1 MKNCIATGPGLCRRC
16 PAFTLIELLV
26 VIAIIAILAGMLLPA
41 LSQAKRKAGQTKCVS
56 NLKQLSLGTLM
67 YIDDNQDGF
76 PGTASRNTYGFH
88 KEDWI
93 YWRTNLAKFPPIEKS
108 PIVVSL
114 ASASSN
120 LFRCPVDRFDKERLS
135 LTDGNGPYFYSYS
148 LTSYDLEGNRNPGM
162 ASIFQGSIDNA
173 QAFAFKMA
181 NVKNPTGKIMLAEE
195 QSSHQP
201 SESTDP
207 RGSSSIIND
216 GRFVPDGD
224 LLSLRHNKKADVA
237 FADGHVAPVTP
248 AFAELVENTR
258 PDR

>member
-1 MKNCIATGPGLCRRC
+1 MKTPTQADRALQCRR
-16 PAFTLIELLV
+16 AFTLIELLV

-41 LSQAKRKAGQTKCVS
+41 LGKAKRQAGQAKCIS
-56 NLKQLSLGTLM
+56 NFKQLTLGTLM

-93 YWRTNLAKFPPIEKS
+93 YWRTNTAKYPPIEKS
-108 PIVVSL
+108 PIATSL
-114 ASASSN
+114 GSVSSN
-120 LFRCPVDRFDKERLS
+120 LFRCPVDRYDKERLM

-162 ASIFQGSIDNA
+162 ATIFQGTVDA
-173 QAFAFKMA
+173 PQAFVFKMA
-181 NVKNPTGKIMLAEE
+181 NVKTPSNKIMLAEE

-201 SESTDP
+201 DESSDP
-207 RGSSSIIND
+207 HGTSSIIND
-216 GRFVPDGD
+216 GRFVPPGD

-237 FADGHVAPVTP
+237 FADGHVVPVTP
-248 AFAELVENTR
+248 AFGDQEINTR